1 MVGCGGAEQAVGL
14 PSQAADER
22 AQLCNPPG
30 ETAVAPPAATQLRPS
45 RSGGAAGRATEEA
58 RNRPVTAVTGGF
70 GGRSWRIA
78 SASTSSLPTG
88 RCRRGSRGVGR
99 ASAVAQRQRDP
110 AGLPPASH
118 VPRESCALRRAAS
131 LSGRVT
137 ERCRARGAPR
147 SERVRFARS
156 EPSAVIPTVAQ
167 RRRAT
172 NLGHPPPSLKIYR
185 STTNNAPPRTSHRA
199 FVYEGGC
206 IYHRCGGG
214 FGCAHPATT
223 PYDPPSGM

>member
-1 MVGCGGAEQAVGL
+1 M
-14 PSQAADER
+14 SER
-22 AQLCNPPG
+22 SYAIR
-30 ETAVAPPAATQLRPS
+30 PARPQSLRPALW
-45 RSGGAAGRATEEA
+45 GAGAAGRATEEA
-58 RNRPVTAVTGGF
+58 RNRPITAVIGGF

-78 SASTSSLPTG
+78 SASTSSLPTE

-199 FVYEGGC
+199 FVDEGGC